1 MTDYTIRQIPDELWR
16 KVKAAAAMEGITI
29 KQYIIKALQERLE
42 RQGEQ
47 GGNKD

>member
-29 KQYIIKALQERLE
+29 KQYIIKALHERLE
-42 RQGEQ
+42 RQEQ
-47 GGNKD
+47 QSGQQD